1 MKKQTCVA
9 MSPEKLFTVKLI
21 LLCVALT
28 VATTLYLIGLIN
40 FVCLL
45 LIVLGSLWNF
55 FAKINS
61 ILGFVLCLGTCVIF
75 GFESISIGLYSHAV
89 LYLLFYVVLELV
101 VIILN
106 FKGNTIFVRYKN
118 LSPRESYFILLA
130 MILFFMSGFAV
141 SLYQNNMIFPAVDA
155 VCCSMLALSA
165 YLHAKNFREYYFVRP
180 IALVLTIAMF
190 SHIISIGFKGSIT
203 ISMLMLYVI
212 YFALDF
218 VEHLFLFSSKHKTR
232 HSIRNVMA
240 NVQEDDVQISNE
252 HDDFQNK
259 KDSSE
264 KKQRKS
270 HKKDISA

>member
-9 MSPEKLFTVKLI
+9 MSPERLFSVKLV
-21 LLCVALT
+21 LLCITLSF
-28 VATTLYLIGLIN
+28 ATTLYLIGTIN

-45 LIVLGSLWNF
+45 LIVFGSLWNF

-106 FKGNTIFVRYKN
+106 LKGNTIFVRYKN

-130 MILFFMSGFAV
+130 MFLFFMSGFAI

-165 YLHAKNFREYYFVRP
+165 YLHARNYREYYYIRP
-180 IALVLTIAMF
+180 IALVLTISMF
-190 SHIISIGFKGSIT
+190 SYIIAVGFKGSVT

-218 VEHLFLFSSKHKTR
+218 VEHLFLFSSRYKTR

-240 NVQEDDVQISNE
+240 NVQETKEQSSNVLE
-252 HDDFQNK
+252 EKQA
-259 KDSSE
+259 DSNE

-270 HKKDISA
+270 HKKDINA